1 MIAKKDMIW
10 FNHNGDALEVNVHTQ
25 MGVERSV
32 YQFNRK
38 FGSDVTAAIVVNHLQ
53 DVISSTLA
61 AIRRQAYE
69 EGWKDRGR
77 KARKKNNF
85 STGLSLGQYTGW

>member
-10 FNHNGDALEVNVHTQ
+10 FNHDGDALEVNVHTQ
-25 MGVERSV
+25 MDVERSV

-38 FGSDVTAAIVVNHLQ
+38 FDCEVTAAIVAHHLQ
-53 DVISSTLA
+53 DALVNTLT

-69 EGWKDRGR
+69 EGWKDHSR
-77 KARKKNNF
+77 KARKKTNFNN
-85 STGLSLGQYTGW
+85 SVEVGQYSGW